1 MTLNRYV
8 YYWLPVI
15 IWMGVISW
23 LSTDTFSPQ
32 NTSQLIVPALRFLL
46 PETPP
51 QTLDMLHTLIR
62 KSAHVGEYF
71 ILGVLLFRA
80 FRGSLKASGVLQW
93 AAYAVIAVVLF
104 AAADEIHQSFTVQRT
119 CSAVDV
125 LIDTVGG
132 TFAQAVCILRYR
144 SRKNSE

>member
-32 NTSQLIVPALRFLL
+32 NTSLLIVPALRFLL
-46 PETPP
+46 PETTP

-80 FRGSLKASGVLQW
+80 FRGSLKGLGVLQW
-93 AAYAVIAVVLF
+93 AAYAVIVVVLF

-132 TFAQAVCILRYR
+132 TLAQAVIILRYR
-144 SRKNSE
+144 SRKHSG